1 MDTETDTANGA
12 WTDPDDGW
20 APRRTGRRLGAW
32 CAGLLF
38 AAVSAVVGC
47 RVADTDG
54 VTPVP
59 QLLAFLP
66 WLLVPTGAGLLLTL
80 LARWWTGAVWG
91 VALLGLL
98 AWFIEPYGKSVEP
111 TGPPVA
117 EVRVLTSN
125 VEFGQGTDA
134 LIATVRR
141 EKPDLIFVQEC
152 DSTCD
157 AALRRDLA
165 ADYPHRRAAEGDG
178 SKGSV
183 ILSAFPLRAAP
194 AVPGT
199 MGMPGAVAD
208 VRGHPVRL
216 QLAHPMPPLADRVGR
231 WREELDALR
240 DAAATAVTGD
250 SDGDGD
256 GRPPVVLAG
265 DFNASQD
272 HAAFRRILDTGLRD
286 AARLAGEDRTP
297 SWPARTLPVFGV
309 QIDHVLVSEDFAAR
323 DARFLDLA
331 GTDHR
336 ALVVDLT
343 LHAAQG

>member
-1 MDTETDTANGA
+1 MDTDTTTGE
-12 WTDPDDGW
+12 WTDSRERP
-20 APRRTGRRLGAW
+20 AARRAGRRFGAW

-38 AAVSAVVGC
+38 AGVSVVVGC

-98 AWFIEPYGKSVEP
+98 AWFIEPYGK
-111 TGPPVA
+111 TGDPVGLPVA

-125 VEFGQGTDA
+125 VEFGQGTGE
-134 LIATVRR
+134 LISAVRR
-141 EKPDLIFVQEC
+141 EKPDLVFVQEC
-152 DSTCD
+152 EYACD

-165 ADYPHRRAAEGDG
+165 ADYPHRRAVEGGG
-178 SKGSV
+178 SEGSV
-183 ILSAFPLRAAP
+183 ILSVFPLKATPGVP
-194 AVPGT
+194 AT

-208 VRGHPVRL
+208 VRGHAVRL
-216 QLAHPMPPLADRVGR
+216 QLAHPMPPLPDQVGL
-231 WREELDALR
+231 WREELGALR
-240 DAAATAVTGD
+240 DVAAEAED
-250 SDGDGD
+250 SGT
-256 GRPPVVLAG
+256 PAVLAG

-272 HAAFRRILDTGLRD
+272 HAVFRRILDTGLRD
-286 AARLAGEDRTP
+286 AARLAGDDRTVT
-297 SWPARTLPVFGV
+297 WPARTAPAFGV
-309 QIDHVLVSEDFAAR
+309 QIDHVLVSEDFTAHR
-323 DARFLDLA
+323 ARFLDLA
-331 GTDHR
+331 DTDHR

-343 LHAAQG
+343 LHGAG

>member
-1 MDTETDTANGA
+1 METHTDTADGA

-20 APRRTGRRLGAW
+20 PPRRTGRRLGAW

-38 AAVSAVVGC
+38 ASVSAIVGC
-47 RVADTDG
+47 RAADADG

-98 AWFIEPYGKSVEP
+98 AWFIEPYGKSGEP
-111 TGPPVA
+111 AGPPVA

-125 VEFGQGTDA
+125 VEFGQGADA
-134 LIATVRR
+134 LIAAVRR
-141 EKPDLIFVQEC
+141 EKPDLVFVQEC
-152 DSTCD
+152 ESTCV

-165 ADYPHRRAAEGDG
+165 AGYPHRRAVEGDG

-183 ILSAFPLRAAP
+183 ILSALPLKAAP

-199 MGMPGAVAD
+199 LGMPGAVAD

-250 SDGDGD
+250 GDG
-256 GRPPVVLAG
+256 GAPVVLAG

-343 LHAAQG
+343 LHAAEG

>member
-1 MDTETDTANGA
+1 MDTDTDTATGE
-12 WTDPDDGW
+12 WTDSPDR
-20 APRRTGRRLGAW
+20 PPRRRTGRRFGAW
-32 CAGLLF
+32 CAALLF
-38 AAVSAVVGC
+38 ALVSVVVGC

-98 AWFIEPYGKSVEP
+98 AWFIEPYGKSAEP
-111 TGPPVA
+111 AGPPLA
-117 EVRVLTSN
+117 ELRVLTSN
-125 VEFGQGTDA
+125 VEFGQGTGA
-134 LIATVRR
+134 LVAAVR
-141 EKPDLIFVQEC
+141 EEQPDLVFVQEC
-152 DSTCD
+152 EYTCD

-165 ADYPHRRAAEGDG
+165 ADYPHRQAVEGGG
-178 SKGSV
+178 SEGSV
-183 ILSAFPLRAAP
+183 ILSTYPLKATAGVP
-194 AVPGT
+194 AT

-208 VRGHPVRL
+208 VRGHAVRL
-216 QLAHPMPPLADRVGR
+216 QLAHPMPPLPDQVGL
-231 WREELDALR
+231 WRDELDALR
-240 DAAATAVTGD
+240 DAVAGDRSTPAV
-250 SDGDGD
+250 
-256 GRPPVVLAG
+256 VAG

-286 AARLAGEDRTP
+286 AARLAGADRTA
-297 SWPARTLPVFGV
+297 SWPARTAPAFGA

-323 DARFLDLA
+323 GARFLDLA
-331 GTDHR
+331 DTDHR

-343 LHAAQG
+343 LHGAG

>member
-1 MDTETDTANGA
+1 MDIETDTANGT
-12 WTDPDDGW
+12 WTDADGGRT
-20 APRRTGRRLGAW
+20 PRRTGRRPGAW
-32 CAGLLF
+32 CAALLF
-38 AAVSAVVGC
+38 AGVSVVVGC
-47 RVADTDG
+47 RTADSDG

-134 LIATVRR
+134 LIAAVRR
-141 EKPDLIFVQEC
+141 EKPDLVFVQEC
-152 DSTCD
+152 ERTCG

-165 ADYPHRRAAEGDG
+165 AGYPHRRAVEGDG
-178 SKGSV
+178 AKGSV

-199 MGMPGAVAD
+199 LGMPAAVAD

-216 QLAHPMPPLADRVGR
+216 RLAHPMPPLADRVDP
-231 WREELDALR
+231 WREELAALR
-240 DAAATAVTGD
+240 DAAAGD
-250 SDGDGD
+250 RGT
-256 GRPPVVLAG
+256 PTVLAG

-286 AARLAGEDRTP
+286 AARLAGQDRTP
-297 SWPARTLPVFGV
+297 SWPARTLPVFGT
-309 QIDHVLVSEDFAAR
+309 QIDHVLVSGDFAAR

-343 LHAAQG
+343 LHAAAG

>member
-1 MDTETDTANGA
+1 MDTETDTATGTR
-12 WTDPDDGW
+12 TDADDGRT
-20 APRRTGRRLGAW
+20 PRRTGRRLGAW

-38 AAVSAVVGC
+38 AGVSVVVGC
-47 RVADTDG
+47 RAADSDG

-111 TGPPVA
+111 TGPPLA

-125 VEFGQGTDA
+125 VESGQGTDA
-134 LIATVRR
+134 LIAAVRR
-141 EKPDLIFVQEC
+141 EKPDLVFVQEC
-152 DSTCD
+152 ERTCD
-157 AALRRDLA
+157 TALRRDLA
-165 ADYPHRRAAEGDG
+165 AGFPHRRAVEGDG

-199 MGMPGAVAD
+199 MGMPAAVAD
-208 VRGHPVRL
+208 VRGHAVRL
-216 QLAHPMPPLADRVGR
+216 RLAHPMPPLADRVDV

-240 DAAATAVTGD
+240 DAAAGD
-250 SDGDGD
+250 RGT
-256 GRPPVVLAG
+256 PTVLAG

-297 SWPARTLPVFGV
+297 SWPARTLPVFGT
-309 QIDHVLVSEDFAAR
+309 QIDHVLVSEEFAAR

-343 LHAAQG
+343 LHAAAG

>member
-1 MDTETDTANGA
+1 MDTDTDTATGE
-12 WTDPDDGW
+12 WTDSPDRPAG
-20 APRRTGRRLGAW
+20 RRTGRRFGAW
-32 CAGLLF
+32 CAALLF
-38 AAVSAVVGC
+38 ALVSVVVGC

-98 AWFIEPYGKSVEP
+98 AWFIEPYGKSAEP
-111 TGPPVA
+111 AGPPLA
-117 EVRVLTSN
+117 ELRVLTSN
-125 VEFGQGTDA
+125 VEFGQGTGA
-134 LIATVRR
+134 LVAAVREER
-141 EKPDLIFVQEC
+141 PDLVFVQEC
-152 DSTCD
+152 EYTCD

-165 ADYPHRRAAEGDG
+165 ADYPHRQAVEGGG
-178 SKGSV
+178 SEGSV
-183 ILSAFPLRAAP
+183 ILSTYPLKATAGVP
-194 AVPGT
+194 AT

-208 VRGHPVRL
+208 VRGHAVRL
-216 QLAHPMPPLADRVGR
+216 QLAHPMPPLPDQVGL
-231 WREELDALR
+231 WRDELDALR
-240 DAAATAVTGD
+240 DAVAGDRSTPAV
-250 SDGDGD
+250 
-256 GRPPVVLAG
+256 VAG

-286 AARLAGEDRTP
+286 AARLAGADRTA
-297 SWPARTLPVFGV
+297 SWPARTAPAFGA

-323 DARFLDLA
+323 GARFLDLA
-331 GTDHR
+331 DTDHR

-343 LHAAQG
+343 LHGAG